1 MLEVLTNKSLFSKLK
16 AKVHSKESIYRL
28 IMCFSFILID
38 EHELPGLSN
47 LTVSVAEMGDTR
59 AQYILNMKQ
68 LASAITEA

>member
-47 LTVSVAEMGDTR
+47 LTVSVAEIGRHTCAVYSQHETAR
-59 AQYILNMKQ
+59 
-68 LASAITEA
+68 